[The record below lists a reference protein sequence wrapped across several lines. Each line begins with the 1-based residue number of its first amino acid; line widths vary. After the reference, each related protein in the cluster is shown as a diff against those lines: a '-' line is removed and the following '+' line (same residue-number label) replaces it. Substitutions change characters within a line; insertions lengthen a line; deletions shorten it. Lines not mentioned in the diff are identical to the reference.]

1 MNEYLITG
9 AVALVTASSIW
20 SFIQFMVSRKD
31 NQKKELGQI
40 KTAIEDLSDKVDRN
54 QAILAR
60 THILRFD
67 DELING
73 IDHSK
78 EYFSQQLQDIDTY
91 EAYCQLHPEFKNSYA
106 VLAADH
112 IRETYKKL
120 LEKGEWKRERYK

>member
-1 MNEYLITG
+1 MNEILLTG
-9 AVALVTASSIW
+9 AVAIVTASAIW
-20 SFIQFMVSRKD
+20 DFIKFLINRKD
-31 NQKKELGQI
+31 GENRELKGI
-40 KTAIEDLSDKVDRN
+40 KSAIEALSDKVDRN

-91 EAYCQLHPEFKNSYA
+91 EAYCKLHPDFRNNYA
-106 VLAADH
+106 VIASEH
-112 IRETYKKL
+112 IKKVYAEL
-120 LEKGEWKRERYK
+120 LDKGEWRQ

>member
-1 MNEYLITG
+1 MNEILLTG
-9 AVALVTASSIW
+9 AVAIVTASAIW
-20 SFIQFMVSRKD
+20 DFVKFLINRKD
-31 NQKKELGQI
+31 GEQTELKGI
-40 KTAIEDLSDKVDRN
+40 KSAIEALSDKVDRN

-91 EAYCQLHPEFKNSYA
+91 EAYCKLHPDFRNNYA
-106 VLAADH
+106 VIASEH
-112 IRETYKKL
+112 IKKVYAEL
-120 LEKGEWKRERYK
+120 LDKGEWRQ

>member
-1 MNEYLITG
+1 MNEILLTG
-9 AVALVTASSIW
+9 AVAIVTASAIW
-20 SFIQFMVSRKD
+20 DFIKFLINRKD
-31 NQKKELGQI
+31 GENKELKGI
-40 KTAIEDLSDKVDRN
+40 KSAIEALSDKVDRN

-91 EAYCQLHPEFKNSYA
+91 EAYCKLHPDFRNNYA
-106 VLAADH
+106 VIASEH
-112 IRETYKKL
+112 IKKVYAEL
-120 LEKGEWKRERYK
+120 LDKGEWRQ

>member
-1 MNEYLITG
+1 MNEIFFTG
-9 AVALVTASSIW
+9 AVAIVTASAIW
-20 SFIQFMVSRKD
+20 NFIKFLINRKD
-31 NQKKELGQI
+31 GEKTELKGI
-40 KTAIEDLSDKVDRN
+40 KSAIETLSDKVDRN

-91 EAYCQLHPEFKNSYA
+91 EAYCKVHPDFKNNYA
-106 VLAADH
+106 VIASEH
-112 IRETYKKL
+112 IKKVYTEL
-120 LEKGEWKRERYK
+120 LDKGEWRQ

>member
-1 MNEYLITG
+1 MNDILLTG
-9 AVALVTASSIW
+9 AVAIVTASAIW
-20 SFIQFMVSRKD
+20 DFIKFLINRKD
-31 NQKKELGQI
+31 GENKELKGI
-40 KTAIEDLSDKVDRN
+40 KSAIETLSDKVDRN

-91 EAYCQLHPEFKNSYA
+91 EAYCKLHPDFKNNYA
-106 VLAADH
+106 VIASEH
-112 IRETYKKL
+112 IKKVYTEL
-120 LEKGEWKRERYK
+120 LDKGEWRQ

>member
-1 MNEYLITG
+1 MNEILLTG
-9 AVALVTASSIW
+9 AVAIVTASAIW
-20 SFIQFMVSRKD
+20 DFIKFLINRRDGEKT
-31 NQKKELGQI
+31 ELKGI
-40 KTAIEDLSDKVDRN
+40 KSAIETLSDKVDRN

-91 EAYCQLHPEFKNSYA
+91 EAYCKLHPDFKNNYA
-106 VLAADH
+106 VIASEH
-112 IRETYKKL
+112 IKKVYAEL
-120 LEKGEWKRERYK
+120 LDKGEWRQ

>member
-1 MNEYLITG
+1 MNDILLKG
-9 AVALVTASSIW
+9 AVAIVTASAIW
-20 SFIQFMVSRKD
+20 DFIKFLINRKD
-31 NQKKELGQI
+31 GENKELKGI
-40 KTAIEDLSDKVDRN
+40 KSAIETLSDKVDRN

-91 EAYCQLHPEFKNSYA
+91 EAYCKLHPDFRNNYA
-106 VLAADH
+106 VIASEH
-112 IRETYKKL
+112 IKKVYAEL
-120 LEKGEWKRERYK
+120 LDKGEWRQ

>member
-1 MNEYLITG
+1 MNDTLLAG
-9 AVALVTASSIW
+9 AVAIITASAIW
-20 SFIQFMVSRKD
+20 QFVQFLIVRKD
-31 NQKKELGQI
+31 NQTASFKKIES
-40 KTAIEDLSDKVDRN
+40 AIETLSDKVDRN

-73 IDHSK
+73 IEHSK

-91 EAYCQLHPEFKNSYA
+91 EAYCQEHPDFKNNYA

-112 IRETYKKL
+112 IKQTYKEL
-120 LEKGEWKRERYK
+120 LEKGEWKR

>member
-1 MNEYLITG
+1 MNEILLTG
-9 AVALVTASSIW
+9 AVAIVTASAIW
-20 SFIQFMVSRKD
+20 DFIKFLINRKD
-31 NQKKELGQI
+31 GENKELKGI
-40 KTAIEDLSDKVDRN
+40 KSAIETLSDKVDRN

-91 EAYCQLHPEFKNSYA
+91 EAYCKLHPDFRNNYA
-106 VLAADH
+106 VIASEH
-112 IRETYKKL
+112 IKKVYAEL
-120 LEKGEWKRERYK
+120 LDKGEWRQ

>member
-1 MNEYLITG
+1 MNEILLTG
-9 AVALVTASSIW
+9 AVAIVTASAIW
-20 SFIQFMVSRKD
+20 DFIKFLINRRDGEKT
-31 NQKKELGQI
+31 ELKGI
-40 KTAIEDLSDKVDRN
+40 KSAIEALSDKVDRN

-91 EAYCQLHPEFKNSYA
+91 EAYCKLHPDFKNNYA
-106 VLAADH
+106 VIASEH
-112 IRETYKKL
+112 IKKVYAEL
-120 LEKGEWKRERYK
+120 LDKGEWRQ

>member
-1 MNEYLITG
+1 MNEILLTG
-9 AVALVTASSIW
+9 VVAIVTASAIW
-20 SFIQFMVSRKD
+20 DFIKFLVNRKD
-31 NQKKELGQI
+31 GEKKELKGI
-40 KTAIEDLSDKVDRN
+40 KSAIETLSDKVDRN

-91 EAYCQLHPEFKNSYA
+91 EAYCKLHPDFKNNYA
-106 VLAADH
+106 VIASEH
-112 IRETYKKL
+112 IKKVYVEL
-120 LEKGEWKRERYK
+120 LDKGEWRQ